1 MKLRLEKV
9 VDYLEAERGVDRCG
23 SMHICNGGL
32 HRALRRLLML
42 LMLLRLRKDA
52 KLGSELARDQA
63 QTHRSRNE
71 W

>member
-1 MKLRLEKV
+1 
-9 VDYLEAERGVDRCG
+9 
-23 SMHICNGGL
+23 L
-32 HRALRRLLML
+32 HQALRRLLML

-63 QTHRSRNE
+63 QETHRTSRNE